1 MSRGKLAGQV
11 AHAALGC
18 ADQYYSEINMEL
30 MLGEDDRDMYS
41 MYKEW
46 NKTGGKKIILDG
58 GTEEDLNNI
67 LKLLPKD
74 LHLVGYRV
82 YDHGITELPP
92 NTLTCF
98 AVGPYYKSFL
108 YPYFKELKLLK

>member
-18 ADQYYSEINMEL
+18 ADQYFSEISMEL
-30 MLGEDDRDMYS
+30 MLGEDRDRYG

-58 GTEEDLNNI
+58 GTEEDVNNL
-67 LKLLPKD
+67 LKLLPND
-74 LHLVGYRV
+74 PDIIGYRV
-82 YDHGITELPP
+82 YDHGLTELPP
-92 NTLTCF
+92 NTLTCV
-98 AVGPYYKSFL
+98 AIGPYKKSVL
-108 YPYFKELKLLK
+108 QPYFKELKLLK